1 MNPNK
6 IYNPRLFLRFMSARN
21 ALEIKEK
28 MISIFKS
35 RGPSLPVHIAKGT
48 DLSILFASA
57 FLSELIGEKKL
68 KISSMKVGSSPLYFL
83 SGQEPMLENF
93 SEYLKGKEKEAFN
106 ILRERKFMKDS
117 ETEPPIRV
125 ALREIKDFAVPFK
138 VEGEIYW
145 KYFTANESEFI
156 SSKFIEDKPKFF
168 HKIQF
173 VEKKPE
179 VFKETIE
186 ENIPK
191 AIVEIEKSIEEIAG
205 KMPARIRI
213 KKISPKKKKTKENE
227 KFLDLV
233 KEFLSKSSVEIISIE
248 GLKKDELILKVKVH
262 GEEQILAAYNKR
274 KISEKDII
282 KASKKASEFNLRYSV
297 LSMGELPRKIS
308 ELIEALKGIKDIE
321 KIE

>member
-1 MNPNK
+1 M
-6 IYNPRLFLRFMSARN
+6 AQRN

-28 MISIFKS
+28 MLSIFKS
-35 RGPSLPVHIAKGT
+35 RGPSLPVHIAKET

-57 FLSELIGEKKL
+57 FLSELIAEKKL
-68 KISSMKVGSSPLYFL
+68 RISSMKVGNSPLYFL

-106 ILRERKFMKDS
+106 ILKEKKFMKDS

-125 ALREIKDFAVPFK
+125 ALREIKDFAIPFK
-138 VEGEIYW
+138 VEGDIYW
-145 KYFTANESEFI
+145 KYFTADENEFI
-156 SSKFIEDKPKFF
+156 ASKFVEDKPKFF

-179 VFKETIE
+179 VFEETIE
-186 ENIPK
+186 ESIPK
-191 AIVEIEKSIEEIAG
+191 AIVEMEKELSEKIPGG
-205 KMPARIRI
+205 KLSRTKT
-213 KKISPKKKKTKENE
+213 KKTLPKKKKPKENE

-308 ELIEALKGIKDIE
+308 DLIEALKGIKDIE

>member
-1 MNPNK
+1 M
-6 IYNPRLFLRFMSARN
+6 AQRN

-28 MISIFKS
+28 MLSIFES
-35 RGPSLPVHIAKGT
+35 RGPSLPVHIAKET

-57 FLSELIGEKKL
+57 FLSELIAEKKL
-68 KISSMKVGSSPLYFL
+68 RISSMKVGNSPLYFL

-106 ILRERKFMKDS
+106 ILKEKKFMKDS

-125 ALREIKDFAVPFK
+125 ALREIKDFAIPFK
-138 VEGEIYW
+138 VEGDIYW
-145 KYFTANESEFI
+145 KYFTADENEFI
-156 SSKFIEDKPKFF
+156 ASKFVEDKPKFF

-179 VFKETIE
+179 VFEETIE
-186 ENIPK
+186 ESIPK
-191 AIVEIEKSIEEIAG
+191 AIVEMEKELSEKIPGG
-205 KMPARIRI
+205 KLSRTKT
-213 KKISPKKKKTKENE
+213 KKTLPKKKKPKENE

-308 ELIEALKGIKDIE
+308 DLIEALKGIKDIE

>member
-1 MNPNK
+1 
-6 IYNPRLFLRFMSARN
+6 MSARN

-28 MISIFKS
+28 IIIIFKS

-106 ILRERKFMKDS
+106 ILREKKFMKDS
-117 ETEPPIRV
+117 ETEPSIRV
-125 ALREIKDFAVPFK
+125 ALREIKDFAIPFK

-145 KYFTANESEFI
+145 KYFTTDESEFV

-179 VFKETIE
+179 VFEETME
-186 ENIPK
+186 ESIPK
-191 AIVEIEKSIEEIAG
+191 AIVEIEKDSPEKTVE
-205 KMPARIRI
+205 KKSARARI
-213 KKISPKKKKTKENE
+213 KKVAPKKKKTKENE

-233 KEFLSKSSVEIISIE
+233 KEFLSKSSTEIISIE
-248 GLKKDELILKVKVH
+248 GLKKDELILKVKVR
-262 GEEQILAAYNKR
+262 GEEQVLAAYNKR

>member
-1 MNPNK
+1 
-6 IYNPRLFLRFMSARN
+6 MSAKN
-21 ALEIKEK
+21 ALEIKES
-28 MISIFKS
+28 MISFFKAH
-35 RGPSLPVHIAKGT
+35 GPSLPVHVAKAT

-57 FLSELIGEKKL
+57 FMSELIAEKKL
-68 KISSMKVGSSPLYFL
+68 KVSSMKIGSSPLYL
-83 SGQEPMLENF
+83 IPGQESMLEKF

-106 ILRERKFMKDS
+106 VLREKKFMRDS

-125 ALREIKDFAVPFK
+125 ALRELKDFAIPFK

-145 KYFTANESEFI
+145 KYLTADENDFI
-156 SSKFIEDKPKFF
+156 ASKFIEDKPKFF
-168 HKIQF
+168 HKIQV
-173 VEKKPE
+173 VEKKPD
-179 VFKETIE
+179 VFEETVE
-186 ENIPK
+186 EGIPK
-191 AIVEIEKSIEEIAG
+191 AIVEIDNEIQEKVIEEKIVEE
-205 KMPARIRI
+205 KPAKTRT

-233 KEFLSKSSVEIISIE
+233 KEFLAKSSVEIISIE

-282 KASKKASEFNLRYSV
+282 KASKTASEFNLRYSV

>member
-1 MNPNK
+1 
-6 IYNPRLFLRFMSARN
+6 MSARN

-125 ALREIKDFAVPFK
+125 ALREIKDFAIPFK

-145 KYFTANESEFI
+145 KYFTSDENDFI
-156 SSKFIEDKPKFF
+156 ASKFIEDKPKFF

-179 VFKETIE
+179 VFEEIIE

-191 AIVEIEKSIEEIAG
+191 AIVEMEKPIEEIAE
-205 KMPARIRI
+205 KMPAR
-213 KKISPKKKKTKENE
+213 
-227 KFLDLV
+227 
-233 KEFLSKSSVEIISIE
+233 
-248 GLKKDELILKVKVH
+248 
-262 GEEQILAAYNKR
+262 
-274 KISEKDII
+274 
-282 KASKKASEFNLRYSV
+282 
-297 LSMGELPRKIS
+297 
-308 ELIEALKGIKDIE
+308 
-321 KIE
+321 